1 MINYYY
7 ILGLSQSATQ
17 VEIKTAYR
25 KLALRYHPDKNGGSS
40 YAEERFK
47 QISEAYRV
55 LSNPRKKARHDW
67 SLEYEAYQQTQPAWN
82 HHPTAQQETTTYT
95 QARPQATR
103 RKRPPLRYTSR
114 HNVIATAW
122 AFSIF
127 FVVALIVVGVSL
139 WNSHR
144 LAELEAERN
153 QYAREVYVQAE
164 QHYQRGQFELSLGML
179 QEARENASVAPQANQ
194 LQASIL
200 QRLEDE
206 GLQEYRNG
214 NFARAAQLLQVVAD
228 HVGEYRPLALAH
240 LVASYEGI
248 QDYEGA
254 IRAYKL
260 VIKAEPRTIEAR
272 NRLARIYA
280 EQYKDFDTALQYY
293 QQASELVTDQYR
305 TEYGEAFAITV
316 NPAKTPDSHYQLHC
330 GLAQVYIS
338 QGMLQQAESALKWA
352 MFLRPEE
359 PLAFYLQGIKNRE
372 AKNMTAACESWTA
385 AVEKGSA
392 QANELLKEYCEQQ
405 ARP

>member
-153 QYAREVYVQAE
+153 QYARDVYVQAE

>member
-1 MINYYY
+1 LINYYY

-17 VEIKTAYR
+17 AEIKTAYR

-82 HHPTAQQETTTYT
+82 YTPPRQETTTYT
-95 QARPQATR
+95 QARPQYTR

-114 HNVIATAW
+114 HNIIATAW

-127 FVVALIVVGVSL
+127 FAVALVVVSVSL

-153 QYAREVYVQAE
+153 QQAREVYMKAE
-164 QHYQRGQFELSLGML
+164 QHYQSGLFEESLLML
-179 QEARENASVAPQANQ
+179 REAMENASVAPQASQ
-194 LQASIL
+194 LHASIL
-200 QRLEDE
+200 QRLEDD
-206 GLQEYRNG
+206 GLQHYRQG
-214 NFARAAQLLQVVAD
+214 NFAEAAQLLQLVAN
-228 HVGEYRPLALAH
+228 HVDEYRPIALAH

-254 IRAYKL
+254 IQAYKL

-280 EQYKDFDTALQYY
+280 EHYKDFDTALQYY

-305 TEYGEAFAITV
+305 TEYGNAYAITV

-352 MFLRPEE
+352 IFLRPDE

-372 AKNMTAACESWTA
+372 AKNMTAACESWSE
-385 AVEKGSA
+385 AVEKGSE

-405 ARP
+405 ATP